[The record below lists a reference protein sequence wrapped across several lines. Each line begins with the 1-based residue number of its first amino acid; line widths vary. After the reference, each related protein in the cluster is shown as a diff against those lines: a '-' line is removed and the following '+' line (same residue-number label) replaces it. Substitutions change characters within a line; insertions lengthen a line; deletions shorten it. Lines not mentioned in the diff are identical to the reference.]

1 MLFRQRDHA
10 AIEAGSITATVR
22 AWRRPQARVGG
33 SYRLHSRGVLVVD
46 ELTHLDAE
54 SLTDEAARDCGYPG
68 RAELL
73 AALDAATA
81 GREPA
86 KLTWLRF
93 HYETRPDERS
103 VLARDDDLA
112 SDQLEAL
119 ASRLDAMDRRSQHGP
134 WTLQTLRLIDG
145 HPREVASS
153 LAATLGRET
162 QPFKTDVRKL
172 KRLGLTVSHDR
183 GYEVSPRGRALLDH
197 LDRQPAGHGLPRR

>member
-22 AWRRPQARVGG
+22 AWLRPQARIGG
-33 SYRLHSRGVLVVD
+33 SYRLHSRGELVVD
-46 ELTHLDAE
+46 ALTHLTAE
-54 SLTDEAARDCGYPG
+54 DLTDETAQDCGYPG

-73 AALDAATA
+73 AALEGATA
-81 GREPA
+81 GREPVA

-93 HYETRPDERS
+93 HYEPRPDERS
-103 VLARDDDLA
+103 VLAYDDDLA
-112 SDQLEAL
+112 CDQFEAL
-119 ASRLDAMDRRSQHGP
+119 ASGLDAMDRRSRHGP

-172 KRLGLTVSHDR
+172 KRLGLTISHDR

-197 LDRQPAGHGLPRR
+197 LDWQAAGTA